1 MFKYSDTR
9 TALDI
14 KDRTVSCTD
23 IMQYQ
28 LGKQLDF
35 APGSKYVY
43 SNLGY
48 CILGR
53 VIEHVTGETYAEV
66 RKKYLVVLML
76 KHVCAAAGICKGQH
90 QTYTR
95 PNPPK
100 PRCC

>member
-9 TALDI
+9 AALDI

-53 VIEHVTGETYAEV
+53 VIEHITGETYAEV
-66 RKKYLVVLML
+66 RKIRNCLD
-76 KHVCAAAGICKGQH
+76 I
-90 QTYTR
+90 
-95 PNPPK
+95 
-100 PRCC
+100 